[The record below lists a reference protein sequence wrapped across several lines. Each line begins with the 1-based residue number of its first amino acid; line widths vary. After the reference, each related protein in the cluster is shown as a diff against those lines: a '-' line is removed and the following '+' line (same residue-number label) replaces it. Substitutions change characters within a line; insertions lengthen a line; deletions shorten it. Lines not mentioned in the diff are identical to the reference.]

1 MTRCFLLLLL
11 LEVAFFKFDLK
22 MLLCYSDPL
31 LIRKYYKKAFH
42 MFFIIIIEGL
52 KTYPGFFIILILK
65 TTFKKG

>member
-1 MTRCFLLLLL
+1 MTRCFLLLL